1 MMEERN
7 TNRMGNRRNIK
18 KFHRLNQDKKGI
30 QYFDDDWMYR
40 PLLNIDTRTNYDGN
54 KIEAE
59 WMSSDP

>member
-1 MMEERN
+1 MDKRN
-7 TNRMGNRRNIK
+7 TSRIGNRRNNK
-18 KFHRLNQDKKGI
+18 KFHGLNQVNKGI

>member
-1 MMEERN
+1 MAKKNAVRI
-7 TNRMGNRRNIK
+7 GNIRSNKEI
-18 KFHRLNQDKKGI
+18 HGLNQDKK
-30 QYFDDDWMYR
+30 QYFNDDWKYK

>member
-1 MMEERN
+1 MKERN
-7 TNRMGNRRNIK
+7 TNRIGNPGKNK
-18 KFHRLNQDKKGI
+18 EFHGMNKDRKYI